1 MVIEVLVCF
10 SMSMVDITSKP
21 EIFREATAKGRIH
34 LRKETI
40 FLIRDGKIEKGDP
53 IYAAQIAG
61 VLAAKNTSS
70 LIPLCHPIPLTSV
83 NLDVKISDDSTIT
96 VETNIKTRAQTGVEM
111 EALVATATALLTIWD
126 MTKKYEKDQ
135 EGQYPFT
142 RIEDI
147 RVTHKLKE
155 PE

>member
-1 MVIEVLVCF
+1 VVIEVLVCF